1 MVTCASGATLH
12 HAVPSFPIALAA
24 ATAIVPGVS
33 APAPDPIC
41 AQPAYRCPDLVMEEP
56 YDLSI
61 QRRGSRTVLR
71 AANSIYSL
79 GRGPLKLYGWRI
91 GKASMRARQIIY
103 TANGHVTRS
112 TNGGRIVWKAIPGQ
126 GHYWKFEDAARFEL
140 WTLGQNRRR
149 VRVGPKVVY
158 CFRDLRRTHP
168 SRRSPRTRVN
178 PGCSQ
183 DPSRRRVT
191 LGTSVGWADIY
202 PASYHEQWIDVT
214 GLRGCFALWHIAD
227 PFNHLIES
235 DEANNAAR
243 TVLRLPFRGRAGR
256 C

>member
-1 MVTCASGATLH
+1 MVTGTLCRVL
-12 HAVPSFPIALAA
+12 AAALAAA

-41 AQPAYRCPDLVMEEP
+41 AQPAYRCPDLVMASP
-56 YDLSI
+56 YQLRAD
-61 QRRGSRTVLR
+61 RRGARRVLR
-71 AANSIYSL
+71 AANSIFSL

-91 GKASMRARQIIY
+91 GKRTMRARQIIF
-103 TANGHVTRS
+103 TSHGSVTRS
-112 TNGGRIVWKAIPGQ
+112 TRGGKIVWKAIPGQ
-126 GHYWKFEDAARFEL
+126 GHYWKFQDAARFEL
-140 WTLGQNRRR
+140 WTLGPNRRR

-168 SRRSPRTRVN
+168 SSRSPRDRVN

-183 DPSRRRVT
+183 DSSRQRVT
-191 LGTSVGWADIY
+191 LGTSIGWADIY
-202 PASYHEQWIDVT
+202 PATYHEQWIDVT

-227 PFNHLIES
+227 PYNHIIES
-235 DEANNAAR
+235 DEANNAAS
-243 TVLRLPFRGRAGR
+243 TIVRLPFKGRAGR